1 MRVTFGL
8 LRVTQHGTLPAT
20 ICLLQCHPPLLLPSA
35 SLRLTAAPHRTP
47 SLLLSPTPP
56 GTETQ
61 PGVIPLTVHDIF
73 QLVADTPQR
82 EFLLRVSY
90 MEIYNESVN
99 DLLRPGNTNLKVK
112 KRGARRGR
120 VGQYTCE
127 WAYE

>member
-1 MRVTFGL
+1 M
-8 LRVTQHGTLPAT
+8 
-20 ICLLQCHPPLLLPSA
+20 
-35 SLRLTAAPHRTP
+35 
-47 SLLLSPTPP
+47 
-56 GTETQ
+56 
-61 PGVIPLTVHDIF
+61 IPLTVHDIF